1 MSTRAA
7 VLVAVALALVCI
19 VASARLNLLRAF
31 ELDTVDWRLA
41 LRAAYPWLSAPETI
55 PAPDDLVIVA
65 ITTKTIEAL
74 PHWGPASLDR
84 STYLPVIDHLVEA
97 QVRGIGM
104 DVFFA
109 RPSDDPQV
117 DAALAA
123 AIARAGNVTIVAG
136 AEAEMDEISDER
148 VTFLPPV
155 EPIRSA
161 ARIVAS
167 PLLFRPDNVVRW
179 VKTVQRDAEG
189 TSAYLALSRAL
200 LHDEISSTPE
210 HIMINWA
217 GPAGTVRT
225 VPFEDLYAKPVS
237 SAVLEAV
244 RGRFVL
250 IGVTDEM
257 KDLFSTPLGPMSGVE
272 IHAQAAATMLSG
284 KYISEAT
291 NTSALLVAIPACI
304 TIALVGRKRRH
315 WVTWGLAGIL
325 LVAWFTIGALVLFR
339 LLIMLPLTGGAL
351 AIVTTAVVLSALQ
364 SETAL
369 TSLARLWPSWV
380 GEEGEQLEVTVLV
393 CDMAGYTARS
403 ETTSP
408 TEMMAMMR
416 EFFAIV
422 DEVVGPYGGI
432 AARRPGDAALVF
444 FRPEEGREHHA
455 CRAVDAARELHRRL
469 AERWPDPDIAFG
481 ITLTTGEVS
490 LGWVGEAPP
499 EPQIL
504 GDPVNVAF
512 RLQSECRSR
521 DYPII
526 ADWET
531 ATANPELAALMR
543 PLGQVTVRNRSQPVQ
558 IFVPADTLT
567 GHDPGQPS

>member
-1 MSTRAA
+1 M
-7 VLVAVALALVCI
+7 AVALALVCV

-31 ELDTVDWRLA
+31 ELDTTDWRLA
-41 LRAAYPWLSAPETI
+41 LRASHPWMSASETT
-55 PAPDDLVIVA
+55 PALDDLVIVA
-65 ITTKTIEAL
+65 ITTKTIETL
-74 PHWGPASLDR
+74 PHWGPTSLDR
-84 STYLPVIDHLVEA
+84 STYIPVIDHLVEA
-97 QVRGIGM
+97 EVRGIGM

-109 RPSDDPQV
+109 GRADDP
-117 DAALAA
+117 DIDIALAA
-123 AIARAGNVTIVAG
+123 ALARAGNVTIVAG
-136 AEAEMDEISDER
+136 AKAETDATSDER
-148 VTFLPPV
+148 ITFIPPV

-161 ARIVAS
+161 ARMVAS

-189 TSAYLALSRAL
+189 TTAYLALSRAL
-200 LHDEISSTPE
+200 LQEEVTSTPE

-217 GPAGTVRT
+217 GPAGTVPT
-225 VPFEDLYAKPVS
+225 VPFEELYTEPVS
-237 SAVLEAV
+237 PSVLDAV

-257 KDLFSTPLGPMSGVE
+257 KDLFSTPVGPMSGVE

-284 KYISEAT
+284 KYISQAT
-291 NTSALLVAIPACI
+291 NTFALLVAIPACI
-304 TIALVGRKRRH
+304 TIALVGRRRRH
-315 WVTWGLAGIL
+315 WVTWGLAGIVL
-325 LVAWFTIGALVLFR
+325 MVWFTVGAFVFAR
-339 LLIMLPLTGGAL
+339 FLIMLPLTGVAM
-351 AIVTTAVVLSALQ
+351 AIITTGVVLSALQ

-369 TSLARLWPSWV
+369 ASLARLWPSWV

-422 DEVVGPYGGI
+422 DEVVGRYGGI

-444 FRPEEGREHHA
+444 FRPEEGRAHHA
-455 CRAVDAARELHRRL
+455 RRAVEAARQLHRRL
-469 AERWPDPDIAFG
+469 AERWPDQDIDFG

-512 RLQSECRSR
+512 RLQSECRR
-521 DYPII
+521 RGCPIL

-531 ATANPELAALMR
+531 ATADPELAASMR
-543 PLGQVTVRNRSQPVQ
+543 PLGQVVVRNRSQPVQ
-558 IFVPADTLT
+558 IFTPAEAFP
-567 GHDPGQPS
+567 GHGFDRSS